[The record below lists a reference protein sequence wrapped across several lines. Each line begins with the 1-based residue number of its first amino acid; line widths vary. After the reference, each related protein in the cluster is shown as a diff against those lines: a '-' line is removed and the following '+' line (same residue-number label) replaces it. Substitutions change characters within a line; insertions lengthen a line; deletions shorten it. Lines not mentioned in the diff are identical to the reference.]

1 MGNKKGGEMEAIRQD
16 RMIGPDLDSTIGYN
30 GVRENDEFILDIF
43 QERKKTFKLSR
54 TKYKVLCGKQFDFDF
69 IKAVITLPFFGHHE
83 GSYELELIADKNTR
97 GHGEKSR
104 YLFRSLGQHSFRLN
118 GIHCFEAFLE
128 RGDVLDVGFNRIH
141 FPRTELTITKEK
153 TLSDKVLKSSISVL
167 IEGETGTGKTTLA
180 KKIHE
185 ASGRSGR
192 FVHLN
197 LSAFAPSLIESE
209 LFGHVKGAFTGAI
222 NGKKGAI
229 LEANRGTL
237 FLDEVDSLSMDLQTK
252 LLLFLDNYE
261 VRAVGGESTTQADVR
276 MIFAS
281 GTVLSKKI
289 EDKSMRRDFYYRLQ
303 AGCSVYLE
311 SLRNRPERIVELC
324 RKFEN
329 SEAVVFDRE
338 LIKFYS
344 DCMWPG
350 NIRQLLS
357 HLKKKKILS
366 DGKKL
371 IFDDLDKELLS
382 NHGDILK
389 IEFNDIYPLE
399 KVKIDYCHQVYLKM
413 DKNLTKTAKSL
424 NLCQNTLKAYLQKK
438 EEVLRNYQ
446 VVHVNF

>member
-1 MGNKKGGEMEAIRQD
+1 MEAIRQD

-54 TKYKVLCGKQFDFDF
+54 TKYKILCGKEFDFDF
-69 IKAVITLPFFGHHE
+69 IKAVITMPFFGNNE
-83 GSYELELIADKNTR
+83 GSYELELIADKNSR

-128 RGDVLDVGFNRIH
+128 RGDVLDIGFNRIH
-141 FPRTELTITKEK
+141 FPRAELSITKDK
-153 TLSDKVLKSSISVL
+153 TLSDKVIKSSISIL

-185 ASGRSGR
+185 ASGRNGR

-197 LSAFAPSLIESE
+197 LSAFSPSLIESE
-209 LFGHVKGAFTGAI
+209 LFGHIKGAFTGAI

-229 LEANRGTL
+229 LEANKGTL
-237 FLDEVDSLSMDLQTK
+237 FLDEVDSLSIDLQTK
-252 LLLFLDNYE
+252 LLLFLDSYE
-261 VRAVGGESTTQADVR
+261 VRAVGGESTIQADVR

-281 GTVLSKKI
+281 GSLLSKKV
-289 EDKSMRRDFYYRLQ
+289 EDKSIRRDFFYRLQ
-303 AGCSVYLE
+303 AGCAVYLE
-311 SLRNRPERIVELC
+311 SLRNRPEKIVELC
-324 RKFEN
+324 RSFEN
-329 SEAVVFDRE
+329 REAVVFDRE

-357 HLKKKKILS
+357 HLTKKKILS

-382 NHGDILK
+382 TSDDITKLNLSE
-389 IEFNDIYPLE
+389 IQSLE
-399 KVKIDYCHQVYLKM
+399 KMKIDYCHQVYLKM

-424 NLCQNTLKAYLQKK
+424 ALCQNTLKSYLQKK
-438 EEVLRNYQ
+438 EEELRNYQ
-446 VVHVNF
+446 VIHVNF